1 MFNMVRETSRNEVV
15 HITFLILNYLTNRLG
30 LVIILK
36 LITNLRRE
44 KETLI

>member
-15 HITFLILNYLTNRLG
+15 HITLLILNYLTNRLG

-44 KETLI
+44 KETVI